1 MVVIVATIAL
11 AATIQETG
19 LGSGVMVSNTKVLNQ
34 VFSTAQAICPVIAR
48 AIMTAQVRVDIL
60 DVVVEL
66 VIKRLSSETW
76 CPNSKV
82 LWRFL
87 GQMSAF
93 FSELPPDSITIDNI
107 LNYVSTASK
116 TVIMEHVNSYKLLKR
131 STMSTIIVDK
141 IAKSFG
147 STQAVKDVSFEVHP
161 GEIFG
166 LLGPNGSGK
175 TTSIRVI
182 LDIYQADSGTVTIL
196 GGPMTNEKLNYIG
209 YIPEERGLYQDVPLD
224 RCLTYLATLKGM
236 TEDQIKDRLP
246 KYLAKFDLTEHAK
259 KKAKELSKGMQ
270 QKGQLIAALLH
281 DPEIIIIDE
290 PFSALDP
297 VNTQLVKDL
306 LIEQR
311 NAGKTIVMCT
321 HQMNQVEQLCD
332 RLVLID
338 HGQVLLQG
346 ELSEIRDRFRTNE
359 VIIEAL
365 NPLPEHINGVS
376 KIERLNDAHRL
387 TPQAGISAH
396 DLLNELVAQG
406 IELNSFEVA
415 VPTLDE
421 IFIRVV
427 KEGNGHNE

>member
-1 MVVIVATIAL
+1 MA
-11 AATIQETG
+11 
-19 LGSGVMVSNTKVLNQ
+19 
-34 VFSTAQAICPVIAR
+34 
-48 AIMTAQVRVDIL
+48 
-60 DVVVEL
+60 
-66 VIKRLSSETW
+66 
-76 CPNSKV
+76 
-82 LWRFL
+82 
-87 GQMSAF
+87 
-93 FSELPPDSITIDNI
+93 
-107 LNYVSTASK
+107 
-116 TVIMEHVNSYKLLKR
+116 
-131 STMSTIIVDK
+131 TIIVDK

-147 STQAVKDVSFEVHP
+147 ATQAVKDVSFDVHP

-182 LDIYQADSGTVTIL
+182 LDIYQPDSGSVTIL
-196 GGPMTNEKLNYIG
+196 DGPMTNEKLNHIG

-224 RCLTYLATLKGM
+224 RCLTYLATLKGL
-236 TEDQIKDRLP
+236 TEDQIKERLP

-270 QKGQLIAALLH
+270 QKGQLIAALIH

-297 VNTQLVKDL
+297 INTQLVKDL

-346 ELSEIRDRFRTNE
+346 ELSEIRNRFRTNE
-359 VIIEAL
+359 VIIDAL
-365 NPLPEHINGVS
+365 NPLPEKLNGVS
-376 KIERLNDAHRL
+376 RIEKLNGAYRLS
-387 TPQAGISAH
+387 PQEGLSSQE
-396 DLLNELVAQG
+396 LLNELITQG
-406 IELNSFEVA
+406 IQLNSFEVA

-421 IFIRVV
+421 IFIKVV
-427 KEGNGHNE
+427 KESGGADE

>member
-1 MVVIVATIAL
+1 
-11 AATIQETG
+11 
-19 LGSGVMVSNTKVLNQ
+19 
-34 VFSTAQAICPVIAR
+34 
-48 AIMTAQVRVDIL
+48 
-60 DVVVEL
+60 
-66 VIKRLSSETW
+66 
-76 CPNSKV
+76 
-82 LWRFL
+82 
-87 GQMSAF
+87 
-93 FSELPPDSITIDNI
+93 
-107 LNYVSTASK
+107 
-116 TVIMEHVNSYKLLKR
+116 
-131 STMSTIIVDK
+131 MSTIIVDK

-147 STQAVKDVSFEVHP
+147 ATQAVRDVSFEVRP

-182 LDIYQADSGTVTIL
+182 LDIYQPDSGSVTIL
-196 GGPMTNEKLNYIG
+196 GGPMTNEKLNHIG

-224 RCLTYLATLKGM
+224 RCLTYLATLKGL
-236 TEDQIKDRLP
+236 TEEQIKERLP
-246 KYLAKFDLTEHAK
+246 EYLAKFDLTDHAK

-270 QKGQLIAALLH
+270 QKGQLIAALIH

-311 NAGKTIVMCT
+311 NVGKTIVMCT

-338 HGQVLLQG
+338 HGRVLLEG
-346 ELSEIRDRFRTNE
+346 ELSEIRDQFRTNE
-359 VIIEAL
+359 VIIDAL
-365 NPLPEHINGVS
+365 NPLPEQLSGVS
-376 KIERLNDAHRL
+376 RIEKLNGAYRL
-387 TPQAGISAH
+387 TPQEGFSTQE
-396 DLLNELVAQG
+396 LLNKLVAQG
-406 IELNSFEVA
+406 IKLNAFEVA

-427 KEGNGHNE
+427 KEGGSVNE

>member
-1 MVVIVATIAL
+1 MA
-11 AATIQETG
+11 
-19 LGSGVMVSNTKVLNQ
+19 
-34 VFSTAQAICPVIAR
+34 
-48 AIMTAQVRVDIL
+48 
-60 DVVVEL
+60 
-66 VIKRLSSETW
+66 
-76 CPNSKV
+76 
-82 LWRFL
+82 
-87 GQMSAF
+87 
-93 FSELPPDSITIDNI
+93 
-107 LNYVSTASK
+107 
-116 TVIMEHVNSYKLLKR
+116 
-131 STMSTIIVDK
+131 TIIVDK

-147 STQAVKDVSFEVHP
+147 TTQAVKDVSFEVRP

-182 LDIYQADSGTVTIL
+182 LDIYQPDSGRVTIL
-196 GGPMTNEKLNYIG
+196 DGPMTNEKLNHIG

-224 RCLTYLATLKGM
+224 RCLTYLATLKGL
-236 TEDQIKDRLP
+236 TEDQIKERLP

-270 QKGQLIAALLH
+270 QKGQLIAALIH

-297 VNTQLVKDL
+297 INTQLVKDL

-359 VIIEAL
+359 VIIDAL
-365 NPLPEHINGVS
+365 NPLPEKLNGVS
-376 KIERLNDAHRL
+376 RIEKLNGAYRLS
-387 TPQAGISAH
+387 PQEGLSSQE
-396 DLLNELVAQG
+396 LLNELITQG
-406 IELNSFEVA
+406 IQLNSFEVA

-421 IFIRVV
+421 IFIKVV
-427 KEGNGHNE
+427 KESGGVDE

>member
-1 MVVIVATIAL
+1 
-11 AATIQETG
+11 
-19 LGSGVMVSNTKVLNQ
+19 
-34 VFSTAQAICPVIAR
+34 
-48 AIMTAQVRVDIL
+48 
-60 DVVVEL
+60 
-66 VIKRLSSETW
+66 
-76 CPNSKV
+76 
-82 LWRFL
+82 
-87 GQMSAF
+87 
-93 FSELPPDSITIDNI
+93 
-107 LNYVSTASK
+107 
-116 TVIMEHVNSYKLLKR
+116 
-131 STMSTIIVDK
+131 MSTIIVDK

-147 STQAVKDVSFEVHP
+147 ATQAVKDVSFEVRP

-182 LDIYQADSGTVTIL
+182 LDIYQPDSGNVSIL
-196 GGPMTNEKLNYIG
+196 GGPMTNEKLNHIG
-209 YIPEERGLYQDVPLD
+209 YLPEERGLYQDVPLD
-224 RCLTYLATLKGM
+224 RCLTYLATLKGL
-236 TEDQIKDRLP
+236 TEDKIKKRLP
-246 KYLAKFDLTEHAK
+246 EYLAKFDLADHAK

-270 QKGQLIAALLH
+270 QKGQLIAALIH

-338 HGQVLLQG
+338 KGQVLLQG

-359 VIIEAL
+359 VIIDAL
-365 NPLPEHINGVS
+365 NPLPGQLEGVT
-376 KIERLNDAHRL
+376 KIEELNNGYRL
-387 TPQAGISAH
+387 TPLEGISAH
-396 DLLNELVAQG
+396 ELLDKLVAQG
-406 IELNSFEVA
+406 IKLNSFEVA
-415 VPTLDE
+415 MPTLDE

-427 KEGNGHNE
+427 KEGDGVDE